1 MCIGKIFKFLNF
13 RGQRTEDSSLRSV
26 SLKDGSANEPCD
38 PPKPMDWSRLPD
50 ELKYLCGPVE
60 KFFPYYQDEMTMA
73 DARNEMPAEDWE
85 ELKAVG
91 QKIRENRHFP
101 LIDQGSLRKIWKE
114 PPQICISSRDCL
126 TCRIFCFNKES
137 RFFTKDLP
145 HASASRS

>member
-1 MCIGKIFKFLNF
+1 MGIGKIFKFLNF

-26 SLKDGSANEPCD
+26 SLKNGSANEPCEQ
-38 PPKPMDWSRLPD
+38 PKPMDWSRLPD

-101 LIDQGSLRKIWKE
+101 LIDQWITQEDMEGASANLY
-114 PPQICISSRDCL
+114 
-126 TCRIFCFNKES
+126 
-137 RFFTKDLP
+137 FFTGLLDLSDIP
-145 HASASRS
+145 FQ